1 MLMRTKYLD
10 NLHRDSSLSYYSS
23 AKILLTLCS
32 LIDSKMP
39 FEHFFDDPL
48 YHEWLPTLDDIC
60 ARNDFH
66 WPISLANEPG
76 ARMQMEQ
83 RKTSKR
89 VSSTHE
95 QAYKQMAPYPIFCFC
110 LILII
115 GAMQCMACCKNDF
128 QNTCSFWQKRYCQSC
143 INHVLLF
150 HFSYL
155 SCFIIIFTA
164 LLLSFSLF
172 VPSPLLLLMFFFF
185 GLMLLLL
192 LLLLL
197 LLW

>member
-76 ARMQMEQ
+76 APYMDKLRTGHTYLRRTFQKLFKYWRLQ
-83 RKTSKR
+83 RRWRLMGGEFGDRPGYDDGDSDNKGDNSSDDDKSDSWMAMATTMAMAMTTER
-89 VSSTHE
+89 VLSPFLSPSS
-95 QAYKQMAPYPIFCFC
+95 
-110 LILII
+110 
-115 GAMQCMACCKNDF
+115 
-128 QNTCSFWQKRYCQSC
+128 S
-143 INHVLLF
+143 
-150 HFSYL
+150 
-155 SCFIIIFTA
+155 
-164 LLLSFSLF
+164 
-172 VPSPLLLLMFFFF
+172 PSSI
-185 GLMLLLL
+185 
-192 LLLLL
+192 
-197 LLW
+197 